1 MMKRILG
8 LRPEMSWSFYLLDF
22 LFRRV
27 FRQNAKVRW
36 AVHHTAT
43 IHHPQGLTK
52 GVGTFPGDS
61 PGVYINANNGVHIGD
76 YTNLG
81 PNVGIV
87 SSNHDF
93 IDNDRIVAAAP
104 IHIGRYC
111 WLGMGAV
118 VLPGVRLGD
127 FTIVGAGAVVTKS
140 FEDGHCVLAGNP
152 AKVIRQLSKE
162 ACDERARQSH
172 RS

>member
-1 MMKRILG
+1 
-8 LRPEMSWSFYLLDF
+8 MSWSFYLLDF

-43 IHHPQGLTK
+43 IHHPKGLTK
-52 GVGTFPGDS
+52 GVGTYPGDS

-93 IDNDRIVAAAP
+93 VDNDQIVAAAP

-111 WLGMGAV
+111 W
-118 VLPGVRLGD
+118 
-127 FTIVGAGAVVTKS
+127 
-140 FEDGHCVLAGNP
+140 
-152 AKVIRQLSKE
+152 
-162 ACDERARQSH
+162 
-172 RS
+172 

>member
-1 MMKRILG
+1 MMKRA
-8 LRPEMSWSFYLLDF
+8 LRLRSEMSWSFYLLDF
-22 LFRRV
+22 LFRKV
-27 FRQNAKVRW
+27 FRHNAQVRW

-61 PGVYINANNGVHIGD
+61 PGVYINANNGVYIGD
-76 YTNLG
+76 FSNLG

-93 IDNDRIVAAAP
+93 IDNNRFVSAPP
-104 IHIGRYC
+104 IHIGRHG

-118 VLPGVRLGD
+118 
-127 FTIVGAGAVVTKS
+127 
-140 FEDGHCVLAGNP
+140 
-152 AKVIRQLSKE
+152 
-162 ACDERARQSH
+162 
-172 RS
+172 